1 MLNRR
6 GKRVDSACD
15 IMAMER
21 MKKPMRARKRIKTAL
36 SLVTALALA
45 LSMVSPVLAVTY
57 SAAATI
63 SESVTTSGQTYS
75 SETALQNAILVTAG
89 TSTLTNP
96 TVTKSGSPS
105 GSSDDYD
112 FYGTN
117 AAIVATGGTL
127 NISGGTVTTS
137 GAYANAVYAHDEGVI
152 NVTGT
157 EITTSAHNSGG
168 VMVTG
173 GGTLNATNVTVT
185 TSEGSSAAI
194 RSDKG
199 GGTLKVEGG
208 SFTTS
213 GQGSPAIYSTAD
225 ITVNN
230 ATLTSTHSEGI
241 VVEGG
246 NSVSLDGV
254 TLTDTND
261 TLNGQSTTYKNIFL
275 YQSMSGDASSGSSTF
290 SATDSTI
297 TTNVGDTFYAT
308 NITTTITL
316 KNNTI
321 TNKNSDS
328 SKGGYF
334 LRAQA
339 DSWGTSGSNGGD
351 VTLNLSNQTAAG
363 DIYIDGVSTLKMNL
377 SDSSSYAGTING
389 GNTASSIALTL
400 DAGSTLSLTG
410 NSYVTSLKNSDSDN
424 SNITLNG
431 YSLYVNGTAI
441 TVSDSGANT
450 ETLTFTDSSNYD
462 IPASTVGTA
471 ITEIDVSGGVSG
483 GTSPYTFTATNLPAG
498 VSMTTA
504 GVISGTPTAAA
515 DASTATIIVTDSA
528 SATASI
534 QISVGA
540 VTASDTGDDSSGTDS
555 YNLSENPTIT
565 IDSDGS
571 YTITGS
577 ATDGCI
583 TVDSGKT
590 VTLTLSDVTL
600 TSTTEGYAP
609 VICKANSVVTLVID
623 GTVTL
628 TDNEDANASN
638 PEGAAIKV
646 KSGASLKIQGDGT
659 LNVYGKC
666 KNGVKG
672 GATSTITV
680 TDSVKLNILEAA
692 NNGLAADGSVII
704 KGGTLD
710 ITATNDGIKASPDD
724 GDTASAGTITIYDG
738 DITIDA
744 QSDGINAA
752 GDITIYGGDFTINA
766 QSDGIQTDS
775 NLTISDGTF
784 NIKTLNG
791 YDSGSAFVSDTM
803 SCKGLKASSG
813 SGEDTTAD
821 STATNTITIT
831 GGTFTLNTADDAIHS
846 DAYIEI
852 TGGKFTIQT
861 GDDGAHADT
870 SLILGTSGGAV
881 ARDPDMTINNS
892 YEGLEA
898 GTVYVYSGRYYVRAS
913 DDGINA
919 AGGSSD
925 GTDPGAGGGNNFNP
939 GGGGPG
945 GRLMSIGGFDG
956 ARLLATSD
964 YSLNIM
970 GGNVYVNADGDGL
983 DSNGALTL
991 TGGNIEV
998 WGQSSGDNEPMD
1010 YDGTLTVKGATIFA
1024 AGCAGMGAA
1033 SPSNGSQ
1040 SYVSY
1045 GGTSG
1050 GFGGGPGGGNS
1061 SGNSASISSG
1071 ALISVTNGSSTIYQ
1085 ANAPKAVSYVF
1096 FSSPDTTSS
1105 YSISSGSGSVSCH
1118 YGNDWTHS
1126 WNSGVVTTAATESA
1140 SGLRTYACSVCGATE
1155 TETIPQLVSIP
1166 EDEDDSGDDEEDTGY
1181 AITFVTDDNCS
1192 VNVYYT
1198 QKYEDGDTTPDAT
1211 DVTSTVSYNADT
1223 GKPDSSGDGQ
1233 INFTVVL
1240 SDGYTVTKENIAID
1254 GTYNK
1259 LKEPSDTGLENTWR
1273 ITKIQSALT
1282 VTITPESSGTDTT
1295 TVTGITVKT
1304 APTKTSYMVGDTFD
1318 PTGLVLTATYSDAS
1332 AADVTY
1338 GTDSGITFSGFDS
1351 STAGTK
1357 TITATY
1363 EEQTATFT
1371 VTVVETQSEI
1381 ISISAPVANTGL
1393 KYTGNE
1399 QTGVPS
1405 GTGYTLGGTYA
1416 ATNVG
1421 DYTATATLNDGYA
1434 WTDGTSE
1441 VKEISWSIA
1450 RADGPSAPT
1459 GLSGVAP
1466 TTENGSNGQITGTST
1481 DMEYSASVA
1490 FSGASDCS
1498 ANTTTGL
1505 SAGTYYV
1512 RYKQTATT
1520 EAGAAVAVTVPA
1532 YSSSGGSGNSGS
1544 GDSSAS
1550 GGCYVATSVYGS
1562 YDCPE
1567 VWTLRRFRDNV
1578 LAETW
1583 YGRLFIR
1590 AYYAVS
1596 PTAVKLF
1603 GDSAWFQNFWRG
1615 QLDNLVSNLQADG
1628 FESTPYEDQSW

>member
-1 MLNRR
+1 
-6 GKRVDSACD
+6 
-15 IMAMER
+15 
-21 MKKPMRARKRIKTAL
+21 MKARKRIKAAL
-36 SLVTALALA
+36 SLATALALA
-45 LSMVSPVLAVTY
+45 LSMASPVLAVTY
-57 SAAATI
+57 SAATTI

-75 SETALQNAILVTAG
+75 STTALQNAILATAG

-127 NISGGTVTTS
+127 NISGGTVTTN
-137 GAYANAVYAHDEGVI
+137 GTYANAVYAHDEGVI

-157 EITTSAHNSGG
+157 EITTSAHNSDG

-173 GGTLNATNVTVT
+173 GGTLTATNVTVT

-199 GGTLKVEGG
+199 GGTLTVEGG

-230 ATLTSTHSEGI
+230 ATLTSTHSEGV

-290 SATDSTI
+290 SATDSAI
-297 TTNVGDTFYAT
+297 TTNIGDTFYAT

-316 KNNTI
+316 ENNTI
-321 TNKNSDS
+321 TNNNSDS

-339 DSWGTSGSNGGD
+339 DSWGTSGSNGGN
-351 VTLNLSNQTAAG
+351 VTLNLSNQSAEG
-363 DIYIDGVSTLKMNL
+363 DIYIDSVSTPTMSL
-377 SDSSSYAGTING
+377 SNGSSYAGTING
-389 GNTASSIALTL
+389 ENAAKSIALTL
-400 DAGSTLSLTG
+400 DADSALSLTG
-410 NSYVTSLKNSDSDN
+410 DSYVTSLTNSDSDN
-424 SNITLNG
+424 GNITLNG

-441 TVSDSGANT
+441 TVSDSG
-450 ETLTFTDSSNYD
+450 DSDNGDSN
-462 IPASTVGTA
+462 
-471 ITEIDVSGGVSG
+471 SGDSDSG
-483 GTSPYTFTATNLPAG
+483 
-498 VSMTTA
+498 
-504 GVISGTPTAAA
+504 
-515 DASTATIIVTDSA
+515 
-528 SATASI
+528 
-534 QISVGA
+534 
-540 VTASDTGDDSSGTDS
+540 SSDS
-555 YNLSENPTIT
+555 YNLSENATIT
-565 IDSDGS
+565 IESNGS
-571 YTITGS
+571 YTITGTN
-577 ATDGCI
+577 TDGCI
-583 TVDSGKT
+583 TVNSGVT
-590 VTLTLSDVTL
+590 ATLTLSDVTL
-600 TSTTEGYAP
+600 TSATAGYAP
-609 VICKANSVVTLVID
+609 IICKKNSVVTLIID

-628 TDNEDANASN
+628 TDNEDASDADS
-638 PEGAAIKV
+638 EGAAIKV

-659 LNVYGKC
+659 LNVYGNC

-672 GATSTITV
+672 AATSTVTV
-680 TDSVKLNILEAA
+680 KDGVSLNIEAT
-692 NNGLAADGSVII
+692 NHGLAADGAVII

-724 GDTASAGTITIYDG
+724 GDTESAGTITIYDG
-738 DITIDA
+738 DITINA

-752 GDITIYGGDFTINA
+752 GDIVIYGGTFTINA
-766 QSDGIQTDS
+766 QADGIQSDS

-784 NIKTLNG
+784 KITTLNG
-791 YDSGSAFVSDTM
+791 YNSGSAFDSDTM

-813 SGEDTTAD
+813 SDDNATAD
-821 STATNTITIT
+821 SEATNTLTIS
-831 GGTFTLNTADDAIHS
+831 GGDFTLNTADDAIHS

-852 TGGKFTIQT
+852 TGGKFTVNT
-861 GDDGAHADT
+861 GDDGVHADT
-870 SLILGTSGGAV
+870 SLILGTSGGTV

-925 GTDPGAGGGNNFNP
+925 GTDPGGGGGNNFNP

-998 WGQSSGDNEPMD
+998 WGQSSGDNEPLD
-1010 YDGTLTVKGATIFA
+1010 YDGTLTVNGATIFA
-1024 AGCAGMGAA
+1024 AGCAGMGVAT
-1033 SPSNGSQ
+1033 PSSGSQ

-1105 YSISSGSGSVSCH
+1105 YSVSLGSGSVSCR

-1126 WNSGVVTTAATESA
+1126 WNSGLVTTAATTSA
-1140 SGLRTYACSVCGATE
+1140 AGVRTYTCSVCDAME
-1155 TETIPQLVSIP
+1155 METIPQLVSIP
-1166 EDEDDSGDDEEDTGY
+1166 DDEDNSGDTEDDAGY
-1181 AITFVTDDNCS
+1181 AVTFVTDDNCS
-1192 VNVYYT
+1192 INVYYKQSYT
-1198 QKYEDGDTTPDAT
+1198 AADETG
-1211 DVTSTVSYNADT
+1211 VTSAVSRNGDS
-1223 GKPDSSGDGQ
+1223 GSPDSSGDGQ
-1233 INFTVVL
+1233 VNFTVVPA
-1240 SDGYTVTKENIAID
+1240 DGYEVSSVTATEGAYKNIKDISSDA
-1254 GTYNK
+1254 GVANTY
-1259 LKEPSDTGLENTWR
+1259 R
-1273 ITKIQSALT
+1273 ITKITAALT
-1282 VTITPESSGTDTT
+1282 VTVTTTASESESA

-1304 APTKTSYMVGDTFD
+1304 APTKTSYTIGDTFD

-1332 AADVTY
+1332 TADVTY

-1351 STAGTK
+1351 ATAGTK

-1371 VTVVETQSEI
+1371 VTVVETQSEV
-1381 ISISAPVANTGL
+1381 ISISVPVANTGL
-1393 KYTGNE
+1393 KYTGSE

-1405 GTGYTLGGTYA
+1405 GTGYALGGTYVA
-1416 ATNVG
+1416 MNVG
-1421 DYTATATLNDGYA
+1421 DYTATVTLNDGYV

-1450 RADGPSAPT
+1450 RADGLSAPT

-1481 DMEYSASVA
+1481 DMEYSASSA
-1490 FSGASDCS
+1490 FSNASDCS
-1498 ANTTTGL
+1498 ANATTGL

-1520 EAGAAVAVTVPA
+1520 EAGEAVAVTVPA
-1532 YSSSGGSGNSGS
+1532 YLSSGGS

-1603 GDSAWFQNFWRG
+1603 GNAAWFQNFWRE
-1615 QLDNLVSNLQADG
+1615 QLDNLVSSLQADG